1 MSVQLLK
8 YSLHYLLYES
18 MHYII
23 SWEPLWVYPAYG
35 IVQCLITEGKVQVSL
50 LLILYIEMHEE
61 DRGLSLDFVISIATV
76 LVGSRAAD
84 NNLSIEV
91 QWIALLLGS
100 KVRA

>member
-1 MSVQLLK
+1 
-8 YSLHYLLYES
+8 
-18 MHYII
+18 
-23 SWEPLWVYPAYG
+23 
-35 IVQCLITEGKVQVSL
+35 
-50 LLILYIEMHEE
+50 MHEE

-100 KVRA
+100 KVRAVIYLLCEVIFQGDSGSEFSNDVCD